1 MKFIIHLIALRALWT
16 VSFCRGLDLSV
27 CCRQTWAPVSS
38 DWWSSAISISPG
50 RELYTNLS
58 YIWISNNDFQT
69 YLFCKKEMSIFSG
82 SRYYRPCFLGYD
94 DRNLA
99 IEMSNTPAYLWCDNY
114 LKMCLPSPSL
124 GWRVCRVPVCH
135 HQKFLM
141 VMVKLPAG
149 GTTMRDARATL
160 DLAGLCQQV
169 CNTLQYNYHTSYQ
182 PSLEASV

>member
-1 MKFIIHLIALRALWT
+1 MTQCPVMDDHL
-16 VSFCRGLDLSV
+16 LSQSHQAGSCTQICPISV
-27 CCRQTWAPVSS
+27 FQTT
-38 DWWSSAISISPG
+38 ISK
-50 RELYTNLS
+50 
-58 YIWISNNDFQT
+58 QT

-82 SRYYRPCFLGYD
+82 SRYYRPCFLGYN
-94 DRNLA
+94 DRNLS